1 VSIRL
6 RAACDSIRLMT
17 ENSSASLPAPGNA
30 DAEVRGITPGL
41 VVLFAIACG
50 LAVGNIYYA
59 QPLLD
64 TLGHDFHARQSL
76 VGLIVTMTQIGY
88 AVGLLTIVPL
98 GDLIENK
105 KLVLLVFC
113 GTVASLLLAAL
124 SPGIRVFFIA
134 SLLIGITSVVA
145 QVLIPLA
152 AALTPQARRGQ
163 VVGQIMSGLLLG
175 ILFAR
180 ALSGFIAGTF
190 GWRAVYFGSATLL
203 VALMVVLARKL
214 PERKPTFNGT
224 YGELIA
230 SLYHIFRNEP
240 VLRRRAFYQTAMFA
254 SFSAFWTTI
263 TFLLAGP
270 FHFTQTLIGFFA
282 LAGAAGA
289 IVAPLA
295 GKLGDR
301 GYQRPA
307 TGAAFVVAMIGYL
320 LTLHAAHWWTLILAA
335 IIIDAAVQTTLVCG
349 QQMIY
354 SLHPEQRSRLNTLFI
369 ATFFLGG
376 AAGSAIASYGYERIG
391 WSAVVVIG
399 VALSLLAL
407 AYWLTEPKTANAP
420 SHN

>member
-1 VSIRL
+1 MAETNSPTTYADAA
-6 RAACDSIRLMT
+6 RA
-17 ENSSASLPAPGNA
+17 SSAP
-30 DAEVRGITPGL
+30 DGISPGL
-41 VVLFAIACG
+41 VLLFAVACG

-59 QPLLD
+59 QPLLE
-64 TLGHDFHARQSL
+64 TLGRDFHASHSL

-88 AVGLLTIVPL
+88 ATGLLLIVPL

-105 KLVLLVFC
+105 KLILLVFC
-113 GTVASLLLAAL
+113 GTIASLLLAAF
-124 SPGIRVFFIA
+124 SPGIGLFFIA
-134 SLLIGITSVVA
+134 SLLIGTTSVVA

-152 AALTPQARRGQ
+152 AALTPQERRGQ

-180 ALSGFIAGTF
+180 AISGFIAGAF
-190 GWRAVYFGSATLL
+190 GWRTVYFASAAFLL
-203 VALMVVLARKL
+203 LLIAVLARTL
-214 PERKPTFNGT
+214 PVRRPSFAGT
-224 YGELIA
+224 YGELLG

-240 VLRRRAFYQTAMFA
+240 VLRRRAAYQTAMFA
-254 SFSAFWTTI
+254 SFSSFWTTI

-270 FHFTQTLIGFFA
+270 TFHFTQTQIGFFA

-295 GKLGDR
+295 GRLGDR

-307 TGAAFVVAMIGYL
+307 TGIAFAVAIAGYLITRHASHWWMLVVA
-320 LTLHAAHWWTLILAA
+320 A
-335 IIIDAAVQTTLVCG
+335 IVIDAAVQTTLVCG

-376 AAGSAIASYGYERIG
+376 AAGSAIASWAYDRVG
-391 WSAVVVIG
+391 WDAVIIIG
-399 VALSLLAL
+399 VGLALIAL
-407 AYWLTEPKTANAP
+407 AYWFTEPRRTDDKKA
-420 SHN
+420 

>member
-1 VSIRL
+1 M
-6 RAACDSIRLMT
+6 ANT
-17 ENSSASLPAPGNA
+17 NSSTTYATALPQSATPA
-30 DAEVRGITPGL
+30 GISRGL
-41 VVLFAIACG
+41 VLLFAVSCG

-59 QPLLD
+59 QPLLE
-64 TLGHDFHARQSL
+64 TLGQAFHASHSL

-88 AVGLLTIVPL
+88 AIGLLFIVPL

-105 KLVLLVFC
+105 KLILLVFC
-113 GTVASLLLAAL
+113 GTIGSILLAAF
-124 SPGIRVFFIA
+124 SPGIRLFFVA

-152 AALTPQARRGQ
+152 AALTPAEKRGQ

-180 ALSGFIAGTF
+180 AVAGFIAGAF
-190 GWRAVYFGSATLL
+190 GWRTVYFASAGFLL
-203 VALMVVLARKL
+203 LLIAVLAKTL
-214 PERKPTFNGT
+214 PARKPAFGGT
-224 YGELIA
+224 YGELLG

-240 VLRRRAFYQTAMFA
+240 VLRRRAAYQTAMFA
-254 SFSAFWTTI
+254 SFSSFWTTI

-270 FHFTQTLIGFFA
+270 TFRFTQTQIGFFA

-295 GKLGDR
+295 GRLGDR

-307 TGAAFVVAMIGYL
+307 TGTAFIVAIVGYL
-320 LTLHAAHWWTLILAA
+320 ITLHAAQWWVLVVAA
-335 IIIDAAVQTTLVCG
+335 IVIDASVQTTLVCG

-354 SLHPEQRSRLNTLFI
+354 NLHPDQRSRLNTLFI

-376 AAGSAIASYGYERIG
+376 ALGSAIASWAYDRIG
-391 WSAVVVIG
+391 WNAVVLIG
-399 VALSLLAL
+399 VGLALMAL
-407 AYWLTEPKTANAP
+407 AYWLTERKMVATRVG
-420 SHN
+420 